1 MASNNI
7 KNDLKIIIIGSSGT
21 GKTSLT
27 KRWTGQNFEPTKPTI
42 VSEFS
47 TKIVK
52 HGDNLYRVQLWDIGG
67 QDKSPAVTKI
77 FAKDSHGCIIVCDTE
92 EDTLEETSSWK
103 SVVEDESTFTDG
115 GKIPFLLIRNKIDI
129 LENDDEK
136 KQIEEETK
144 TFCEENEFIKFFLTS
159 AKDDI
164 NVKESI
170 DFFTG
175 HIIQRLE
182 DYLKQG
188 NEDINSME
196 YRQSVRLTQNGII
209 PEDEQRAKRGCCL
222 N

>member
-136 KQIEEETK
+136 SKSKKKQK
-144 TFCEENEFIKFFLTS
+144 HF
-159 AKDDI
+159 
-164 NVKESI
+164 VKKMS
-170 DFFTG
+170 
-175 HIIQRLE
+175 L
-182 DYLKQG
+182 
-188 NEDINSME
+188 
-196 YRQSVRLTQNGII
+196 
-209 PEDEQRAKRGCCL
+209 
-222 N
+222 

>member
-21 GKTSLT
+21 GKTSLA
-27 KRWTGQNFEPTKPTI
+27 KRWTGQIFEPTKPTI

-52 HGDNLYRVQLWDIGG
+52 HGENLYRVQLWDIGG
-67 QDKSPAVTKI
+67 QDKSPSVTKI
-77 FAKDSHGCIIVCDTE
+77 FAKDSHGCIVVCDTNE
-92 EDTLEETSSWK
+92 ETLEETSSWK

-129 LENDDEK
+129 LENDDDK
-136 KQIEEETK
+136 KQLEEETN
-144 TFCEENEFIKFFLTS
+144 TFCEENEFTKFFLTS
-159 AKDDI
+159 AKDNI

-170 DFFTG
+170 DFFTE

-188 NEDINSME
+188 KEDINNME
-196 YRQSVRLTQNGII
+196 YRQSVRLTQKGII
-209 PEDEQRAKRGCCL
+209 PEDEQRAKKACCQT
-222 N
+222 